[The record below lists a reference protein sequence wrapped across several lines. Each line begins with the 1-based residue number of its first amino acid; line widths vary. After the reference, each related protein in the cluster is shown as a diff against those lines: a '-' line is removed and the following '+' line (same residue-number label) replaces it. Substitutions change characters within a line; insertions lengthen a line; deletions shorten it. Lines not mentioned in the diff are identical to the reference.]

1 MAEPAVT
8 IEQAD
13 DALLAL
19 LRQGDAHAFETL
31 MRRNNR
37 RLFRLARGI
46 VGSDAEAE
54 DVLQESYV
62 RAFAALDGFRGESRL
77 DTWLA
82 RIVSNE
88 ALGRMRRRR
97 PTVTYDD
104 PVNALAADIAWNI
117 AARTANPEQQAARG
131 ELRAMIE
138 REVEAL
144 PAHFRAVFMMRVI
157 EQMSIEDTAVCLG
170 IPPETVKT
178 RLFRANRLLRRAL
191 QTELEYLFDDAF
203 PFDGARCD
211 RMVDQVL
218 HSPQMARLIR
228 PASPP
233 AG

>member
-1 MAEPAVT
+1 MTEPVT
-8 IEQAD
+8 LTQPAD

-19 LRQGDAHAFETL
+19 LRQGDAHAFEGL

-37 RLFRLARGI
+37 RLFRLARSI
-46 VGSDAEAE
+46 VGTDAEAE
-54 DVLQESYV
+54 DVLQEAYV
-62 RAFAALDGFRGESRL
+62 RAFTALDGFRGESRL

-88 ALGRMRRRR
+88 ALGRLRRRR

-104 PVNALAADIAWNI
+104 PVNALAADIAWNA
-117 AARTANPEQQAARG
+117 AARAANPEQQAARG
-131 ELRAMIE
+131 ELRAIIE

-144 PAHFRAVFMMRVI
+144 PAHFRAVFMMRTI
-157 EQMSIEDTAVCLG
+157 EQMSIEDTAACLG

-191 QTELEYLFDDAF
+191 RTELEYLFDEAF

-211 RMVDQVL
+211 RIVATVL
-218 HSPQMARLIR
+218 ARL
-228 PASPP
+228 SNC
-233 AG
+233 